1 MKKYIV
7 AAGIISATLFALTA
21 KNADPVLMTVAG
33 KDVPVSE
40 FEYLYHKNNSQQA
53 EPQSIDQ
60 YLGMFINYKLKVAD
74 AEAAGIDTTAAFKE
88 EFIKFRNELAEPYL
102 QDSSVYKTLV
112 EEAYNHLGEEVLV
125 SHIML
130 REGQEELMDS
140 LRNVIVQG
148 QDSFENI
155 ARNFSID
162 TPSASRGGL
171 MGVVS
176 PGRFPWAFE
185 KMAYNTGINEISP
198 VVNSGYGLHIIRVEK
213 RSPARG
219 EVKASHILRV
229 TRGGNDS
236 VLEHQHKIIDSIYS
250 VVKENPEKFE
260 DLARDMS
267 EDPGSARRGGD
278 LGWFGGGQMV
288 AEFDSVAFALPVGAI
303 SEPFQTQFGWHIIKK
318 DDARGVGSLEDNR
331 ATIEKQI
338 KGSERVNAPS
348 MAFIE
353 NAAKKYAKRLPEG
366 SYDEKGVLTHM
377 GIEAVREMARNDL
390 EIENP
395 DYRNLVN
402 EYRDGILLFEIS
414 NQNVWDR
421 AAKDKE
427 GLEAYFQSNKSKYS
441 WDEPKFKSYVIF
453 ATTDSV
459 LNSALEYAAS
469 LPEDLAPTDVVK
481 NIREKFGRDIKVER
495 VIAAKGENPITDYL
509 GFGAEKPANDNNRWK
524 FYSAFRGKVISQP
537 EEASDVRGA
546 AVADYQEALENQW
559 ISDLHKRYKVKV
571 NKSVLKKVK

>member
-74 AEAAGIDTTAAFKE
+74 AEAVGIDTTAAFKE

-102 QDSSVYKTLV
+102 QDSSVYETLV

-250 VVKENPEKFE
+250 VVKENHEKFE
-260 DLARDMS
+260 DLAREMS

-348 MAFIE
+348 MSFIE

-366 SYDEKGVLTHM
+366 SYDENGVLTHM

-414 NQNVWDR
+414 NHNVWDR

-469 LPEDLAPTDVVK
+469 LPENLAPTDVVK

-495 VIAAKGENPITDYL
+495 VIAANGENPITDYL